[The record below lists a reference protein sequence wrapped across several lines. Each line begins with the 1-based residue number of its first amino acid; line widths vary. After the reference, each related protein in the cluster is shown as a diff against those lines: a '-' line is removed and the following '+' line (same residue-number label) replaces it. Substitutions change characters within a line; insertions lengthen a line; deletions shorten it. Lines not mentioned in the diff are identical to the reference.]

1 MSFPFLEYKKAGYF
15 SIKMPPTI
23 IIKKNPINSIRIQA
37 FKLLNFIKIAETST
51 PQIDKTRLVH

>member
-1 MSFPFLEYKKAGYF
+1 MSFPFLEYIKAGCF
-15 SIKMPPTI
+15 IIKMPPIT
-23 IIKKNPINSIRIQA
+23 IIKKKPMNSIKIQA